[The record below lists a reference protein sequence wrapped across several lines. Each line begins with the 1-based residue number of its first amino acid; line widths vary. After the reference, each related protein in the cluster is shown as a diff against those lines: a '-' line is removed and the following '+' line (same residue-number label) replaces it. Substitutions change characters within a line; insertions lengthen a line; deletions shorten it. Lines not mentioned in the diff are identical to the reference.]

1 MRTSFEIFLRDL
13 KALGRNPAALLVV
26 IALLVLPGLYAWYCI
41 VANWDPY
48 SNTGNVPIAVV
59 NEDEGATSDLTGEIN
74 LGNQVADELHDNHN
88 IDWHFYDTE
97 EEALEATRR
106 FECYAALVMPK
117 DLSKNVV
124 GIFDGSDEQPVIY
137 FYPNEKQNAV
147 AVKVS
152 DSAAQTLVTQINQQ
166 FASTVNEI
174 VLEKVQEGANKVDEQ
189 TSQTRRTLASEV
201 DDTQAQIANVTQS
214 LDSTISAINGWRE
227 SVAGSQASLSAAAQ
241 QLPALRTSLADSSAT
256 LNNLRVET
264 IAFDSV
270 FSKSLSQTNL
280 ALANLSLRIS
290 ADMSATESDVARV
303 SADLDKSIELMSAE
317 LAAHGPNEVTEQ
329 LQVALQKLQS
339 ASDHLQSAVAL
350 ADASTQNMNANV
362 QTIVDKTN
370 AANDTFSREVLPAL
384 SNGTYDLGIS
394 LSGLSSAV
402 GQFEPQIVELQEVLA
417 QTDAALV
424 DAIAAIEQ
432 AKALLSNVNAHLEST
447 STDLNAMGSALKVD
461 QIAELLD
468 VDPDNLGQFISS
480 PVNLVTEEIYPVSNY
495 GTAVAPFY
503 TCLALW
509 IGCFILISLI
519 KLEVDRTG
527 FESATPTQR
536 YFGRWL
542 LLVLLALVQSQII
555 CGVDIAL
562 GIDCTH
568 PVAFMASGAVCSF
581 AFMNL
586 LYALALTFRNIGRTL
601 CILLLIMQVP
611 GSSGMYPIEM
621 MPAFFRAVHPF
632 LPFTYGINAMREAL
646 CGMQGIAYATD
657 LIAVAL
663 IVPLA
668 FLIGLVIRPYMMNVL
683 LMFDEELRKTGFFAG
698 ELHGQGTDT
707 ERVRGMM
714 RILASHDA
722 YRDSIERRA
731 LSFNRR
737 YPRLRKA
744 GSIAVF
750 AIPFALLVIMLPF
763 NLILG
768 PSVSTDAKLMAL
780 IVALILILCVQIALI
795 VMEYLH
801 RVVLDE
807 TRLLGDRQVA
817 EAPEYNTLIDAV
829 DDKRRAA
836 EDGRAQAIEHFKNQT
851 INDQFSVAPPL
862 PSSLV
867 SSEAP
872 NGSPANEPDPTE
884 PPKRYGGAAR
894 DIFFTDMRLGFQSVI
909 GVVVIMLLV
918 ITPSLYAWFNIAGC
932 WDPYSNTGNLKVA
945 VANEDAGYK
954 SELIPVRVNVGDTIV
969 AQLRSNDSFNWVFVD
984 EQQAVDG
991 VTDSS
996 YYAAIVIPDDFS
1008 QNMMTYLTDG
1018 AKYPDVV
1025 YYTNEKENPIAPI
1038 ITQKGADS
1046 IQEGIRRTFTER
1058 VDETALALAADLSE
1072 YISRPEVGT
1081 YLNKMAGH
1089 LDDAARDLRNGAYE
1103 LRSLSSLSGTVSN
1116 VVATAG
1122 STMNGVRASGETAR
1136 NAIASAEAGAQSA
1149 TTAFD
1154 QASAVIEAAL
1164 VDSETELGSIAYDI
1178 DGALAELEASTTEVP
1193 ASIYEAASVAA
1204 SAGNAMHETARVTRE
1219 AAELLTDET
1228 EREKMLAEAKRID
1241 AIGDSYDTL
1250 SSSITA
1256 MASRSENLGPNIEQT
1271 RSELTQLVADADAAI
1286 AEARTYYNNNVKS
1299 SASSMWNTIEA
1310 TSTSV
1315 HSIVDGLDTTIGGLV
1330 NSTDG
1335 LNGQLTSLG
1344 NGLTQASSDLD
1355 EASSRLSNTRK
1366 NLSDALAS
1374 GDLKQIKAIALSSDV
1389 EHLADRLSAPLEVN
1403 RQPIYPVANFGSQM
1417 ASFYTVLSLWVGALV
1432 TISAMRVRIVEERL
1446 EQLRLHYRTVRT
1458 RHEFFGRYG
1467 IFGFIALLQSVLV
1480 LLGDLM
1486 LLHIQCD
1493 NPIMFVVLGVFIGQV
1508 FCLFVYT
1515 MTELFGNV
1523 GKALCVILLIMQVA
1537 ASGGTFPVEMLDPL
1551 LSSIVPYLPFYH
1563 GMCLLKECVAG
1574 IYWPAVGTNAAFL
1587 LIAVGILLLIG
1598 IVIRRPF
1605 RIADDW
1611 LERQLEKTGF
1621 M

>member
-59 NEDEGATSDLTGEIN
+59 NEDEGATSNLTGEIN
-74 LGNQVADELHDNHN
+74 LGEQVTDKLRDNHN
-88 IDWHFYDTE
+88 IDWRFYDSE

-106 FECYAALVMPK
+106 FECYATLVMPK

-152 DSAAQTLVTQINQQ
+152 DSAAQTLVTQVNQQ
-166 FASTVNEI
+166 FASTVNEA
-174 VLEKVQEGANKVDEQ
+174 VLKKVQEGADKVEEQ
-189 TSQTRRTLASEV
+189 ASQTRGTLASEV
-201 DDTQAQIANVTQS
+201 KDTQAQIANVTQS

-256 LNNLRVET
+256 LNNLRAET

-432 AKALLSNVNAHLEST
+432 AKALLSNVSAHLEST

-542 LLVLLALVQSQII
+542 LLILLALVQSQVI

-562 GIDCTH
+562 GIDCAH

-646 CGMQGIAYATD
+646 CGMQGIAYAID

-668 FLIGLVIRPYMMNVL
+668 LLIGLVIRPYMMNVL
-683 LMFDEELRKTGFFAG
+683 LMFDEELKKTGFFAG
-698 ELHGQGTDT
+698 ELHGQGVDT

-714 RILASHDA
+714 RVLASHDA

-744 GSIAVF
+744 GSVAVF

-768 PSVSTDAKLMAL
+768 PNVSTDAKLMAL
-780 IVALILILCVQIALI
+780 IVALVLVLCVQIALI

-807 TRLLGDRQVA
+807 AKLLGDRLVA

-829 DDKRRAA
+829 DDKRRAV

-851 INDQFSVAPPL
+851 IDDLFSVAPPL

-872 NGSPANEPDPTE
+872 NDSSANASDLTE
-884 PPKRYGGAAR
+884 QPKRYGGAAR

-996 YYAAIVIPDDFS
+996 YYAAIVIPEDFS
-1008 QNMMTYLTDG
+1008 KNMMTYLIDG
-1018 AKYPDVV
+1018 AEYPDVV

-1058 VDETALALAADLSE
+1058 VDETALAIAADLSE

-1089 LDDAARDLRNGAYE
+1089 LDDAVRDLRNGAFE

-1122 STMNGVRASGETAR
+1122 STMNGVRA
-1136 NAIASAEAGAQSA
+1136 
-1149 TTAFD
+1149 
-1154 QASAVIEAAL
+1154 AAL
-1164 VDSETELGSIAYDI
+1164 VDSETELNSIAYDI
-1178 DGALAELEASTTEVP
+1178 DGALAMLETSTAEVP
-1193 ASIYEAASVAA
+1193 ASIYEAANVAA
-1204 SAGNAMHETARVTRE
+1204 GAGKAMHETARTTRE

-1228 EREKMLAEAKRID
+1228 EREKMLAEATRID

-1250 SSSITA
+1250 SSSISA
-1256 MASRSENLGPNIEQT
+1256 MASRSESLGPNIEQT
-1271 RSELTQLVADADAAI
+1271 RAELTQLVADADAAI
-1286 AEARTYYNNNVKS
+1286 TEARTYYNNNVKS
-1299 SASSMWNTIEA
+1299 SASSMWSTVET
-1310 TSTSV
+1310 TSASI
-1315 HSIVDGLDTTIGGLV
+1315 HSIVDGLDTAIGGLA

-1335 LNGQLTSLG
+1335 LNGQLTSLE
-1344 NGLTQASSDLD
+1344 NGLTQASTDLD
-1355 EASSRLSNTRK
+1355 EASGRLSNAKK

-1374 GDLKQIKAIALSSDV
+1374 GDLNQIKAIALSSDV
-1389 EHLADRLSAPLEVN
+1389 EDLADRLSAPLEVN
-1403 RQPIYPVANFGSQM
+1403 RQPIYPVTNFGSQM